1 MILDI
6 NRGIHDQQLYNLP
19 TANEFATVF
28 VGENSEVP
36 TYQHIAIHPRGQDP
50 QTISILYPHCDSMTY
65 SLLFPRGD
73 KGWYSEL
80 EKIDQSRN
88 RKRVSMLQFYSYRLA
103 IRQNFSAIHYEG
115 KLFQQYIVDAYVKTE
130 QNRPAFHRQNQKTL
144 RGHDCANI
152 KLQRSIQK
160 GAAVAQETLELDE
173 IKAHLDTRYVSTPE
187 AAWRLFEF
195 ALHDKSHGVI
205 RLAVHLPNQ

>member
-1 MILDI
+1 MIFDI
-6 NRGIHDQQLYNLP
+6 NRGIHDQRLYNLP

-36 TYQHIAIHPRGQDP
+36 IYRYIAVHPCGQDP
-50 QTISILYPHCDSMTY
+50 QTISILHPHCDPMTY

-103 IRQNFSAIHYEG
+103 IRQNFSAIHYGG
-115 KLFQQYIVDAYVKTE
+115 KLFQQYIVDA
-130 QNRPAFHRQNQKTL
+130 
-144 RGHDCANI
+144 
-152 KLQRSIQK
+152 
-160 GAAVAQETLELDE
+160 
-173 IKAHLDTRYVSTPE
+173 
-187 AAWRLFEF
+187 
-195 ALHDKSHGVI
+195 
-205 RLAVHLPNQ
+205 